1 MMPWL
6 KHKKDDE
13 PEVGIGDHDFSQF
26 VKNARRDPQ
35 RFKAVQSVFSRLKRS
50 PHKNNN
56 NHPPVK
62 HSPKDAR

>member
-1 MMPWL
+1 MPWL

-35 RFKAVQSVFSRLKRS
+35 RFKAVQSVFDRLKRS
-50 PHKNNN
+50 PRKETNVQLN
-56 NHPPVK
+56 VK
-62 HSPKDAR
+62 LKSC

>member
-6 KHKKDDE
+6 KHKKYDE

-35 RFKAVQSVFSRLKRS
+35 RFKAVQSVFDRLKRS
-50 PHKNNN
+50 PRKEN
-56 NHPPVK
+56 K
-62 HSPKDAR
+62 RSIKR

>member
-35 RFKAVQSVFSRLKRS
+35 RFKAVQSVLIDLSGVREKKTNVQLNVKLKS
-50 PHKNNN
+50 C
-56 NHPPVK
+56 
-62 HSPKDAR
+62 